1 MQLLELHIK
10 FIAFDLKI
18 AEAASKKTDPDNKH
32 YEHKYDVLEQE
43 KLGIVLFKFVP
54 LWFL

>member
-18 AEAASKKTDPDNKH
+18 AEAASKKTDPNNKH

-43 KLGIVLFKFVP
+43 KLGIILFKFVP
-54 LWFL
+54 L